1 MDKAIVAEDVVIG
14 KNVTLGCGEE
24 APNVLKPAVY
34 SFGIATVG
42 EHSVIP
48 DNVKI
53 GKNTAVS
60 GVTVTED
67 YPEGILKS
75 GQNIKTKD
83 GERA

>member
-1 MDKAIVAEDVVIG
+1 M
-14 KNVTLGCGEE
+14 
-24 APNVLKPAVY
+24 
-34 SFGIATVG
+34 
-42 EHSVIP
+42 IP

>member
-1 MDKAIVAEDVVIG
+1 M
-14 KNVTLGCGEE
+14 
-24 APNVLKPAVY
+24 LKPAVY